1 MKDRCYL
8 TLTITLAAAVV
19 WLGVNGS
26 TRAEESATVPTI
38 RDSMPIQARSIRAW
52 NSKRLRNRKSA

>member
-26 TRAEESATVPTI
+26 TRAEESATVPT
-38 RDSMPIQARSIRAW
+38 DAGFNADAARSIRAW